1 MRADRPRAGPCQRLL
16 LTSVMF
22 KYDRDAVDS
31 RDEAASRFAIEAL
44 RIFKRCIDQRLSP
57 SGLSRTI

>member
-1 MRADRPRAGPCQRLL
+1 
-16 LTSVMF
+16 MF
-22 KYDRDAVDS
+22 RYDRDAVDS